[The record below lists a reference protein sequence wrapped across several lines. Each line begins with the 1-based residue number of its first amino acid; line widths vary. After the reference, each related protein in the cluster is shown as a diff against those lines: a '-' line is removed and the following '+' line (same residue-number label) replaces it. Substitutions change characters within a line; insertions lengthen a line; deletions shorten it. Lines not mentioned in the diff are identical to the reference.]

1 MAGNIPF
8 VNTGVLGQQ
17 NQECKDYTEM
27 SYLKR
32 RFGSVKG
39 VSHRKLMNG
48 EQFKRFLRSLSEI
61 HLDLKAERDL
71 QRLGD
76 FIPILWCLH
85 PKRKHWKDD
94 LKSHWSEPRASVR
107 CLLQQP
113 SDPLGWMVCALAAE
127 ATGRSRSPQMC
138 SEHHLLPSPAASQ
151 ARHLI
156 FLSLFNPYLLS

>member
-1 MAGNIPF
+1 MFPKI
-8 VNTGVLGQQ
+8 
-17 NQECKDYTEM
+17 
-27 SYLKR
+27 
-32 RFGSVKG
+32 
-39 VSHRKLMNG
+39 
-48 EQFKRFLRSLSEI
+48 LSES

-127 ATGRSRSPQMC
+127 ATGRSRSPQGC
-138 SEHHLLPSPAASQ
+138 ALSTIFSLHQLPLRQ
-151 ARHLI
+151 DI
-156 FLSLFNPYLLS
+156 